1 MGAISGPPFNLFA
14 YGTLMRGYA
23 LHRRLA
29 TGATFLGEGSVRG
42 SLLSLRGYPGLIEG
56 EGRVRGELYRLHD
69 AELLRVLDREEGYN
83 FERLRA
89 GVVLADGRRSRAW
102 LYRYRG
108 SRQRAVLIADGD
120 YRRAHPSPAR

>member
-1 MGAISGPPFNLFA
+1 
-14 YGTLMRGYA
+14 MRGYGR
-23 LHRRLA
+23 HRWLSGDA
-29 TGATFLGEGSVRG
+29 SFLGKGRVRG
-42 SLLSLRGYPGLIEG
+42 TLLDLSWYPGLVEG
-56 EGRVRGELYRLHD
+56 DGAVRGELYRLHD

-102 LYRYRG
+102 VYRYRG
-108 SRQRAVLIADGD
+108 SRARATLIPDGD